1 MSMLSDNIRKYRKEK
16 GFSQE
21 ETAVRLHVV
30 RQTVSKWENG
40 ISVPDAEV
48 LIDMAELF
56 DVPVSKLLGIEVEQN
71 NTEDLTAE
79 LSRLNEELAR
89 KNRQE
94 NLEKKANE
102 KRGLILFLSF
112 VSMLAALAVDN
123 DIASILLAG
132 GCILVSVIILY
143 RNLALL
149 TSVTTED
156 MHSKGGLP
164 EERLSSYILHSSELP
179 SHQEAAPA
187 AQYSADW
194 CSWFPADIL
203 RKLPPACWR
212 YSWLPQDRYW

>member
-1 MSMLSDNIRKYRKEK
+1 MLSDNIRKYRKEK

-102 KRGLILFLSF
+102 KRGLILFLSL
-112 VSMLAALAVDN
+112 VSMFAALATWN
-123 DIASILLAG
+123 LAHRILGYISLP
-132 GCILVSVIILY
+132 
-143 RNLALL
+143 LALL
-149 TSVTTED
+149 YVACSMTLDYFKQVTLITVLLWIGIPGVI
-156 MHSKGGLP
+156 SLIFYCRKPGSGGQR
-164 EERLSSYILHSSELP
+164 EMKRS
-179 SHQEAAPA
+179 
-187 AQYSADW
+187 
-194 CSWFPADIL
+194 
-203 RKLPPACWR
+203 
-212 YSWLPQDRYW
+212 

>member
-1 MSMLSDNIRKYRKEK
+1 MLNDNIRKYRKEK

-89 KNRQE
+89 KRPAGKYG
-94 NLEKKANE
+94 EKKRM
-102 KRGLILFLSF
+102 KRG
-112 VSMLAALAVDN
+112 D
-123 DIASILLAG
+123 
-132 GCILVSVIILY
+132 
-143 RNLALL
+143 
-149 TSVTTED
+149 
-156 MHSKGGLP
+156 
-164 EERLSSYILHSSELP
+164 
-179 SHQEAAPA
+179 
-187 AQYSADW
+187 
-194 CSWFPADIL
+194 
-203 RKLPPACWR
+203 
-212 YSWLPQDRYW
+212 

>member
-1 MSMLSDNIRKYRKEK
+1 MLSDNIRKYRKEK

-21 ETAVRLHVV
+21 ETAVCLHVV

-102 KRGLILFLSF
+102 W
-112 VSMLAALAVDN
+112 
-123 DIASILLAG
+123 G
-132 GCILVSVIILY
+132 G
-143 RNLALL
+143 
-149 TSVTTED
+149 E
-156 MHSKGGLP
+156 
-164 EERLSSYILHSSELP
+164 
-179 SHQEAAPA
+179 
-187 AQYSADW
+187 
-194 CSWFPADIL
+194 L
-203 RKLPPACWR
+203 RKH
-212 YSWLPQDRYW
+212 